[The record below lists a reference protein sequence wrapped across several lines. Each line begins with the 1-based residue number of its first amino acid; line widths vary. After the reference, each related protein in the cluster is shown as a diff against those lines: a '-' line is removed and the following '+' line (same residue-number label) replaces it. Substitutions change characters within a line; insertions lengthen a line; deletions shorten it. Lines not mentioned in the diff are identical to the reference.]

1 MLSSKDVNIF
11 ATLSKENFKKMRE
24 SIIGIVLATDM
35 AGHFAEIAKLKSRL
49 GARTPPINHIYLS
62 IS

>member
-1 MLSSKDVNIF
+1 MHSSETNNIF
-11 ATLSKENFKKMRE
+11 ASVSKDNYRKMRE

-49 GARTPPINHIYLS
+49 GARIDNRYK
-62 IS
+62 